1 MRQAEVTRKTNE
13 TAISVTV
20 DLDTEGKIAVETG
33 IPFFDHMLESCARH
47 GRFSLIVT
55 ATGDLEIDCHH
66 TIEDTAIVLGE
77 ALAKAL
83 GEKRGIRRFAH
94 MAVPMDEAIAV
105 VTLDLGG
112 RGYLVYDAAFSSNG
126 LGPIPADIFEHF
138 FYTLCIKAGIT
149 AHIKAE
155 GRNDHHICE
164 ALFKTFG
171 VAFSIAAAVT
181 PGRTEIPSTK
191 GTI

>member
-1 MRQAEVTRKTNE
+1 MRQAEITRKTNE
-13 TAISVTV
+13 TDITITV
-20 DLDTEGKIAVETG
+20 DLDTEGTIAIDTG

-47 GRFSLIVT
+47 GRFGLTVK
-55 ATGDLEIDCHH
+55 AMGDLEIDCHH

-77 ALAKAL
+77 ALREAL
-83 GEKRGIRRFAH
+83 GEKRGIQRFAH

-112 RGYLVYDAAFSSNG
+112 RGYLVYDAAFSPNG
-126 LGPIPADIFEHF
+126 FGKIPADIFEHF
-138 FYTLCIKAGIT
+138 FYSLCIKAGIT
-149 AHIKAE
+149 AHMKAT

-171 VAFSIAAAVT
+171 VAFRMASEEL
-181 PGRTEIPSTK
+181 PGRTDIPSTK
-191 GTI
+191 GII

>member
-1 MRQAEVTRKTNE
+1 MRQAEVIRKTKE
-13 TAISVTV
+13 TDIAVTI
-20 DLDTEGKIAVETG
+20 DLDTEGTIAIDTG

-47 GRFSLIVT
+47 GRFSLQVK
-55 ATGDLEIDCHH
+55 AVGDLEIDCHH

-77 ALAKAL
+77 AIAEAL

-112 RGYLVYDAAFSSNG
+112 RGYLVYNAGFSPNG
-126 LGPIPADIFEHF
+126 FGTIPADIFEHF
-138 FYTLCIKAGIT
+138 FYTLCVRAGIT
-149 AHIKAE
+149 AHMKAS

-171 VAFSIAAAVT
+171 VALGMASEVT
-181 PGRTEIPSTK
+181 PGRTDIPSTK
-191 GTI
+191 GII

>member
-1 MRQAEVTRKTNE
+1 MRQAEIIRKTKE
-13 TAISVTV
+13 TDITVSV
-20 DLDTEGKIAVETG
+20 DLDTEGTIAIDTG

-47 GRFSLIVT
+47 GRFSLTVT
-55 ATGDLEIDCHH
+55 AVGDLEIDCHH

-77 ALAKAL
+77 ALTEAL

-112 RGYLVYDAAFSSNG
+112 RGYLVYTAGFSSNG
-126 LGPIPADIFEHF
+126 FGAIPADIFEHF
-138 FYTLCIKAGIT
+138 FYTLCIRAGIT
-149 AHIKAE
+149 AHMKAT

-171 VAFSIAAAVT
+171 VALGMAADVI
-181 PGRTEIPSTK
+181 PGRTDIPSTK
-191 GTI
+191 GII

>member
-20 DLDTEGKIAVETG
+20 DLDTEDNIAVDTG
-33 IPFFDHMLESCARH
+33 IPFLDHMLESCARH
-47 GRFSLIVT
+47 GRFSLMVK
-55 ATGDLEIDCHH
+55 AVGDLEIDCHH
-66 TIEDTAIVLGE
+66 TIEDTAIVLGD

-112 RGYLVYDAAFSSNG
+112 RGYLVYEATFSPNG
-126 LGPIPADIFEHF
+126 FGAIPADIFEHF
-138 FYTLCIKAGIT
+138 FYTLCIHAGIT
-149 AHIKAE
+149 AHMNAT

-171 VAFSIAAAVT
+171 VALSQAAAVT
-181 PGRTEIPSTK
+181 PGHNGIPSTK
-191 GTI
+191 GII

>member
-1 MRQAEVTRKTNE
+1 MRQAEITRKTTE
-13 TAISVTV
+13 TAITIMVN
-20 DLDTEGKIAVETG
+20 LDTEGKSAIDTG
-33 IPFFDHMLESCARH
+33 IPFFDHMLKSCARH
-47 GRFSLIVT
+47 GRFSLNIK
-55 ATGDLEIDCHH
+55 AAGDLDIDCHH

-77 ALAKAL
+77 ALAQAL

-94 MAVPMDEAIAV
+94 MAVPMDEAIAT

-112 RGYLVYDAAFSSNG
+112 RGYLVYDAAFSPTG
-126 LGPIPADIFEHF
+126 FGCIPPDIFEHF
-138 FYTLCIKAGIT
+138 FYTLCIHAGIN
-149 AHIKAE
+149 AHMKAE

-171 VAFSIAAAVT
+171 VALSMAAAVT

-191 GTI
+191 GII

>member
-1 MRQAEVTRKTNE
+1 MRQAEIIRKTNE
-13 TAISVTV
+13 TDIAIAI
-20 DLDTEGKIAVETG
+20 DLDREGTIAIDTG

-47 GRFSLIVT
+47 GRFSLQVT
-55 ATGDLEIDCHH
+55 ATGDLDVDCHH

-77 ALAKAL
+77 ALAEAL
-83 GEKRGIRRFAH
+83 GEKRGIQRFAH

-112 RGYLVYDAAFSSNG
+112 RGYLVYNAAFSPNG
-126 LGPIPADIFEHF
+126 FGTIPADIFEHF

-149 AHIKAE
+149 AHMKAT

-171 VAFSIAAAVT
+171 VAFRMASEVI
-181 PGRTEIPSTK
+181 PGRTDIPSTK
-191 GTI
+191 GII